1 MPPPLGPIA
10 RRVVAKLAPHLGK
23 LQQGL
28 GRTLARVVRR
38 GPKKLAGASKLKD
51 EAAHAAE
58 SFRDKLFVPDVP
70 AAPELVL
77 EAPPVAEA
85 LFTAFD
91 VLLLV
96 GALVV
101 LGLVAWRNW
110 RSDAATVKS
119 ATPRASRTVTPEDK
133 RGPTEPRTVPGRFAA
148 VLRGPL
154 SPGFASP
161 QSFEERRSR
170 RPERPKPRSP
180 RGAPGTA
187 VSPPKPGRAV
197 SPAKP
202 PRPAPSR
209 EARTAFVYYG
219 LEQLG
224 SRPSTRPG
232 RCGRSGRRARAA
244 GRPWA
249 PRRRRPTPTRP
260 APTRGATSPRPR
272 PTSPRCSCRRGRGKQ
287 N

>member
-10 RRVVAKLAPHLGK
+10 RRVVAKVAPHLAK

-28 GRTLARVVRR
+28 GRSLAKVARR

-51 EAAHAAE
+51 EAARAAE

-101 LGLVAWRNW
+101 LVLVAWRSW

-119 ATPRASRTVTPEDK
+119 VTPRASRTVTPEDK

-154 SPGFASP
+154 SPEFASP

-170 RPERPKPRSP
+170 RPEQPKPRSP

-187 VSPPKPGRAV
+187 VSPVKTGRPGMAV
-197 SPAKP
+197 SPVKP
-202 PRPAPSR
+202 PRPAPPR
-209 EARTAFVYYG
+209 EARTAFVYYS

-224 SRPSTRPG
+224 RLKAENPAWSLRTIGETCEG
-232 RCGRSGRRARAA
+232 RWAAMGAAAQAPYAAQARADA
-244 GRPWA
+244 GRYKSEA
-249 PRRRRPTPTRP
+249 
-260 APTRGATSPRPR
+260 AAYLA
-272 PTSPRCSCRRGRGKQ
+272 KM
-287 N
+287 